1 MKGKIKM
8 SDYSGKTNINVQEIK
23 IIPITDED
31 EGTYDTTNAVDL
43 TGRAKSVSFTP
54 NVKKAQLY
62 GDGEVQETVVDTTTG
77 TLTLALNYLTDADR
91 QKLFGETA
99 EKGSNV
105 VTGDEQPVPCVVIFK
120 TLCTTDGKIVNLYKF
135 FTVTFSPNEEAI
147 QQIEDGIT
155 YSTVQ
160 ITGEY
165 RVNKHNRS
173 VRATRRHVDTSV
185 SANTTIIESWFTTPE
200 YVGPTQ

>member
-62 GDGEVQETVVDTTTG
+62 GDGEVQETVTDTSTG
-77 TLTLALNYLTDADR
+77 SFSLALNYLTDADR
-91 QKLFGETA
+91 QVIFSETV
-99 EKGSNV
+99 ENGSNV
-105 VTGDEQPVPCVVIFK
+105 VTGDEQPVPCVVILK
-120 TLCTTDGKIVNLYKF
+120 APCKKDDSVVNLYK
-135 FTVTFSPNEEAI
+135 
-147 QQIEDGIT
+147 
-155 YSTVQ
+155 
-160 ITGEY
+160 
-165 RVNKHNRS
+165 
-173 VRATRRHVDTSV
+173 
-185 SANTTIIESWFTTPE
+185 
-200 YVGPTQ
+200 

>member
-8 SDYSGKTNINVQEIK
+8 SDYSAKTNINVQEIK

-54 NVKKAQLY
+54 NVKKAQL
-62 GDGEVQETVVDTTTG
+62 
-77 TLTLALNYLTDADR
+77 DR

-120 TLCTTDGKIVNLYKF
+120 TLCTKDGKIVNLYKF

-165 RVNKHNRS
+165 RVNKHNKS